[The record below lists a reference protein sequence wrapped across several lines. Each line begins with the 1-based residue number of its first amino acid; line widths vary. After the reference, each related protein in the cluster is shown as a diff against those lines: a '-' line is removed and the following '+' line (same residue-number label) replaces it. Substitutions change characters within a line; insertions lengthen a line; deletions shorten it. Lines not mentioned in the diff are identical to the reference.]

1 MMKQTFLFICLFL
14 CTFLFSACNKDEG
27 FGGSSSLKGY
37 VYNVV
42 HYDDNLSFRTETF
55 PAAKEKVYLIFGE
68 NPDNYFAKD
77 IDADNNGMF
86 QFDYLRKGN
95 YVIFAYSQLAN
106 GKREAVYKNVKVSGG
121 TSEAEAIYIHTG
133 KAYGT
138 AMIKG
143 TVHTTYHHNGN
154 YRGEGPGTG
163 MRAFIKNA
171 GEIAYYDDIRVIDGV
186 FIFQKLFPGTYEIAV
201 ETDDIDTEVVSLIV
215 KTITITE
222 TGKIYETG
230 EFRVNT
236 SV

>member
-14 CTFLFSACNKDEG
+14 CTFLFCACNKDEG

-106 GKREAVYKNVKVSGG
+106 GKREAVYKNVKVRDRKS
-121 TSEAEAIYIHTG
+121 
-133 KAYGT
+133 
-138 AMIKG
+138 
-143 TVHTTYHHNGN
+143 
-154 YRGEGPGTG
+154 
-163 MRAFIKNA
+163 
-171 GEIAYYDDIRVIDGV
+171 
-186 FIFQKLFPGTYEIAV
+186 
-201 ETDDIDTEVVSLIV
+201 VV
-215 KTITITE
+215 
-222 TGKIYETG
+222 
-230 EFRVNT
+230 
-236 SV
+236 